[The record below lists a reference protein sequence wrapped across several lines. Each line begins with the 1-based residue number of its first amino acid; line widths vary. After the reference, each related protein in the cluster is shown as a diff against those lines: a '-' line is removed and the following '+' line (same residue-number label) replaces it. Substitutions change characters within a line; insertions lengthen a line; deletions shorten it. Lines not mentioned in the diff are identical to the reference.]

1 MSKKKERR
9 EAARLKGMERQ
20 SASEEHIQHAH
31 HVPKKAPQGMKAKLM
46 HFYETKY
53 MMLLFVAFAIVGL
66 AVLQIGV
73 QTVMT
78 GDFLTKGVSLKGG
91 ITVTVPNIYDDS
103 ASVEQSLRSQ
113 FSAYDLNVRALSQ
126 AGVQNGLIID
136 ADITD
141 DEDINAFT
149 RAIADTLGVDKK
161 SLSIE
166 IIGSALGESFFQE
179 TLFAVAIA
187 FILMGLVVLI
197 TFRVLAPSMMIV
209 LAAVSDILIALALTN
224 LFGIK
229 VSTAGIAAFLMLIG
243 YSVDTDI
250 LLTTRILRRKD
261 ESAMDALYS
270 AMKTGVFMT
279 CTTIVAVTVGLIF
292 SQSEVLKQI
301 MLILLFGLIADL
313 MTTWFMNAGILR
325 WYLEKKGLWSKR
337 Q

>member
-9 EAARLKGMERQ
+9 DAARMKGMERQ
-20 SASEEHIQHAH
+20 SSSEEHVQHEQKQE
-31 HVPKKAPQGMKAKLM
+31 PKGFKAKLK
-46 HFYETKY
+46 HIYETKY
-53 MMLLFVAFAIVGL
+53 MMLLFIAFAIVGL

-73 QTVMT
+73 QTAMT

-91 ITVTVPNIYDDS
+91 ITVTIPNIDDDV
-103 ASVEQSLRSQ
+103 SVVEETLRSQ
-113 FSAYDLNVRALSQ
+113 FSVYDLNVRALSS
-126 AGVQNGLIID
+126 AGVQNGLVID

-141 DEDINAFT
+141 NDDINAFT
-149 RAIADTLGVDKK
+149 QAIADTLDVPKK

-166 IIGSALGESFFQE
+166 IIGSSLGESFFQE
-179 TLFAVAIA
+179 TLIAVLIA

-197 TFRVLAPSMMIV
+197 TFRVLAPSLMII

-250 LLTTRILRRKD
+250 LLTTRVLRRKD
-261 ESAMDALYS
+261 ETAMDALYS

-279 CTTIVAVTVGLIF
+279 STTIVAVTVGLIF

-313 MTTWFMNAGILR
+313 MTTWFMNASILR
-325 WYLEKKGLWSKR
+325 WYLEKKGLWSKK